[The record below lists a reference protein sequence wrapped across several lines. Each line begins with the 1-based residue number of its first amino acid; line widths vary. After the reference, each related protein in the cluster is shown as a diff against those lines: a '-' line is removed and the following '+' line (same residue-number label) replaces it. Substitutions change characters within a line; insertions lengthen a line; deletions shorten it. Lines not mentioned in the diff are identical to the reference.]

1 MKKIIFSLIA
11 LVFVSV
17 TILSCS
23 GNETKHENHGD
34 MNMTT
39 ETGVQYTCS
48 MHPEVISD
56 KPGKCPKCGMTLIKK
71 EKSDMMPDSTMKGDS
86 SMKM

>member
-1 MKKIIFSLIA
+1 MKKLHFSLIA
-11 LVFVSV
+11 FAFISV
-17 TILSCS
+17 TFFSCS

-39 ETGVQYTCS
+39 EKGVQYTCS
-48 MHPEVISD
+48 MHSEVISN

-71 EKSDMMPDSTMKGDS
+71 EKSNMMPDSTMKNDS